1 VVRLQWTTLASECA
15 RVWFTL
21 RAGGAS
27 APPYDTLNLADH
39 VGDDPDAVAEN
50 RRRVAK
56 VLAEKGD
63 VPEDPDEWVWLRQVH
78 GARVVEATDAS
89 VSGAEADAVFTTV
102 PDLPLVVLAADC
114 VPIALATTDAV
125 AAVHA
130 GWKGL
135 EAGVIGNAVR
145 ALDPDGS
152 RVVEAVIGPSARACH
167 YEFGEADLER
177 LTARF
182 GPHVAQRTLDGR
194 PALDLLAA
202 TQIALYEAG
211 VLTMHKQRR
220 ECTVHDAD
228 RWFSHRRDG
237 VTGRQ
242 AMIVT
247 RWKRTPPTP

>member
-1 VVRLQWTTLASECA
+1 VLPLQGGPFANDHA
-15 RVWFTL
+15 RVWFTS
-21 RAGGAS
+21 RRGGVS

-39 VGDDPDAVAEN
+39 VGDDPDSVAEN

-56 VLAEKGD
+56 VLVEKGD
-63 VPEDPDEWVWLRQVH
+63 APVDPDDWVWLRQVH
-78 GARVVEATDAS
+78 GAHVVEASDAS

-114 VPIALATTDAV
+114 VPVALATTGAV

-130 GWKGL
+130 GWKGF
-135 EAGVIGNAVR
+135 EAGVVENAVR

-152 RVVEAVIGPSARACH
+152 RVVDAIIGPCAHACH

-182 GPHVAQRTLDGR
+182 GEDVAARTLDGR
-194 PALDLLAA
+194 PALDLVAA
-202 TQIALYEAG
+202 AKIALYEAG
-211 VLTMHKQRR
+211 VRVMHAPRR

-242 AMIVT
+242 AMIVS
-247 RWKRTPPTP
+247 RWKRTLLTP